1 MPIAQLINLKK
12 KSDKKTKT
20 RQWVLLITQPNQ
32 KWREKTEREECNII
46 RV

>member
-1 MPIAQLINLKK
+1 MPIAELINPKK
-12 KSDKKTKT
+12 EIRLKTKT

-32 KWREKTEREECNII
+32 NGERRQREECNII